1 MAPEVS
7 EIAGATPPALDR
19 EFDGLRRRLRSAF
32 RSDGFAVLAG
42 SAATWALVSYGLDRL
57 IELPWAARAVGLVL
71 LALLLARSWMAM
83 RSRLRRRLGEDEL
96 ARAVERR
103 YPQLEGQ
110 LLNALELRRD
120 LIELKAAGAAP
131 LERAL
136 IWRAL
141 SEADAAAR
149 SYPFSNALDYRPVM
163 VRAALSTA
171 AVAAFVFAGA
181 LSPDPLWL
189 WSKRNLLLS
198 NEAWPRLTRIELD
211 REESVW
217 HTPRGESLALWGWAR
232 GSIPPEATIHITADS
247 GKRRVTIAPGPNGRF
262 SHVFP
267 EVVEPFEFDVRGGDG
282 RTEPRRVEVHDRP
295 RILGLSIALVFPAY
309 LGREPERLDNVA
321 GEVTIPAGT
330 TVAVRARADL
340 PLKGGWVAWQK
351 DARVELQPIGA
362 STEAASTEA
371 GGAAAGA
378 GAGAAAGA
386 GGSEIEHRFEP
397 KASGSLD
404 VAVTDAQWGLESRP
418 PARVRFLVKPDAAPQ
433 VVLTLLQKTRLVT
446 PAAEVPY
453 RVEAKDDHGFSRL
466 GLETAITGAGEEDR
480 KEMRAF
486 EGIPAREPKIAR
498 DETLAL
504 EPLGLEEGMKVT
516 LTAEGADN
524 DGLAGPK
531 VARSASEV
539 LQVVSPEEFQQ
550 EMARLR
556 AAARRELE
564 EVLAREEKIAHE
576 FAGIVPTLPEPG
588 QRRPAE
594 EESADNASES
604 PFERSKGSPSSEKA
618 TAKQS
623 GASKSAAKSA
633 KSAASEDSQTAEA
646 SQASQ
651 DSEGSETSPTSQ
663 GAQAS
668 KSSSQA
674 KKASSKGVKSSQAS
688 KASKASPNS
697 QDSPEGSKES
707 PPEES
712 QARSGNPEAA
722 NEAAR
727 LAREQA
733 EAGQRMNR
741 AAQDLRD
748 AAQGLDRN
756 RLRSETER
764 QRFDA
769 EVTAPLDELAQDRL
783 PRAASELKDLAR
795 KENPRQEAPRVQA
808 ELERNAEMLRDI
820 LDRLSDTEDF
830 SDVLQRLEG
839 VLDLQRKAISAT
851 RDRAGSASPAEK
863 VPEKSPPAT
872 EKEPAKESGKAPEK
886 SSEKPPAK
894 PPTEGETPPAEKK
907 PEKEPE
913 KKPEKKEPP
922 RQPRKEEL

>member
-1 MAPEVS
+1 MQNSQEAMATD
-7 EIAGATPPALDR
+7 TPPALDR
-19 EFDGLRRRLRSAF
+19 EFEGLRRRLRGAF

-42 SAATWALVSYGLDRL
+42 CAGAWALVSYGLDRI
-57 IELPWAARAVGLVL
+57 IELPWAARALSLVL
-71 LALLLARSWMAM
+71 LALLLARSWMAT
-83 RSRLRRRLGEDEL
+83 RNRLRRRLGEDEL
-96 ARAVERR
+96 ARAVERK

-110 LLNALELRRD
+110 LLNAIELRRD
-120 LIELKAAGAAP
+120 LVELKAAGAAP

-141 SEADAAAR
+141 SEADAAVR
-149 SYPFSNALDYRPVM
+149 SYPFSSALDYRPVM
-163 VRAALSTA
+163 ARGALGAA
-171 AVAAFVFAGA
+171 AVAVFVLAGV
-181 LSPDPLWL
+181 LSPDAMWL
-189 WSKRNLLLS
+189 WSKRNLLLA

-211 REESVW
+211 RQESVW

-232 GSIPPEATIHITADS
+232 GAIPPEAAIHIAADS
-247 GKRRVTIAPGPNGRF
+247 GKRRITIAPGPNGRL

-267 EVVEPFEFDVRGGDG
+267 EVVEPFDFHLRGGDG

-340 PLKGGWVAWQK
+340 PLKGGWVAWEK
-351 DARVELQPIGA
+351 DPRVELQPIGGEN
-362 STEAASTEA
+362 SE
-371 GGAAAGA
+371 AGA
-378 GAGAAAGA
+378 GAGAGT
-386 GGSEIEHRFEP
+386 EIEHRFEP
-397 KASGSLD
+397 KANGSLD
-404 VAVTDAQWGLESRP
+404 VAVTDLQWGLESRP

-466 GLETAITGAGEEDR
+466 GLETDIAGAGEEDR
-480 KEMRAF
+480 KEMKAF

-504 EPLGLEEGMKVT
+504 EPLELEPGMKVT

-539 LQVVSPEEFQQ
+539 LLVVSPEEFQQ
-550 EMARLR
+550 EMARQR

-576 FAGIVPTLPEPG
+576 FAGIVLFLPAEAGEKRALPEAG
-588 QRRPAE
+588 ERRGESRP
-594 EESADNASES
+594 EESANDGSEN
-604 PFERSKGSPSSEKA
+604 PSNPSGKSAVKA
-618 TAKQS
+618 S
-623 GASKSAAKSA
+623 GASKSTAKSA
-633 KSAASEDSQTAEA
+633 KSGATEDSQVAEA
-646 SQASQ
+646 SRASQ
-651 DSEGSETSPTSQ
+651 DSEESETSPTSQ
-663 GAQAS
+663 SAQAS
-668 KSSSQA
+668 KDSSRAS
-674 KKASSKGVKSSQAS
+674 KASSKASKSSQAS

-697 QDSPEGSKES
+697 QDASQDAQES
-707 PPEES
+707 PPPES
-712 QARSGNPEAA
+712 QPPSESRAA
-722 NEAAR
+722 LDEAAR

-733 EAGQRMNR
+733 ETGQRMNR

-756 RLRSETER
+756 RLRGEAER

-783 PRAASELKDLAR
+783 PRFASEMKDLAR
-795 KENPRQEAPRVQA
+795 RENPRQEAGRVQA
-808 ELERNAEMLRDI
+808 ELERNAEMLRDV

-851 RDRAGSASPAEK
+851 RDRAGSPTPAEKAPPLSDK
-863 VPEKSPPAT
+863 VPEKTPQPP
-872 EKEPAKESGKAPEK
+872 EKTSDGPPVKAPTKEK
-886 SSEKPPAK
+886 SPRP
-894 PPTEGETPPAEKK
+894 ETK
-907 PEKEPE
+907 PEKTQA
-913 KKPEKKEPP
+913 KPEKTEAKPKENAPP